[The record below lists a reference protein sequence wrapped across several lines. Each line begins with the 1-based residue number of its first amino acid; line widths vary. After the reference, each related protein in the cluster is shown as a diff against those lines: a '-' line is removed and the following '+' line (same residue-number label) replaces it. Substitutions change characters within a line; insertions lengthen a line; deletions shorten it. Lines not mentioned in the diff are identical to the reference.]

1 MGISSKYCTI
11 LNNFGIY
18 KLSIVKIEE
27 ENSEMQFSKIDF
39 VFFCKSFQPPH
50 FLPIQF
56 NKMDNKAH
64 DMAQRE
70 TETHS
75 SFKQF
80 LWWLSTAEKDLI
92 KDCKI
97 DSNRYA
103 ITGMAVLGTWLFATL
118 AWSYFFYTVVQSLP
132 LAAAL
137 GIFMGLLILGI
148 DRALIKGITAS
159 NKKKAAP
166 FLFRMALALT
176 IGTFMAQPALLYL
189 FDKEIHVQISLDNEQ
204 RKMQKK
210 LELDSLYFSQTTL
223 LQQEKSQIAN
233 TLQKKY
239 DEVAA
244 QRLAYIQETDGSGG
258 SGKRGYETIARAK
271 EQEYLKTDEAYE
283 ALKASFN
290 PRIHAIDSS
299 LSNIDAIKSKGLSDF
314 NTLMNDGFLTRI
326 EALHHL
332 IDKNDAAKF
341 RYYLLV
347 IILVLIELMP
357 VIAKSLLPDG
367 SYEERIQQQEWLEK
381 DMILFNTKKEKELKE
396 IYNQAAFDQDKE
408 FIKIFY
414 EEARAERLE
423 KMRQRLQKWKE
434 NNHEAF
440 DDVWGALKKDMLSK
454 QEN

>member
-1 MGISSKYCTI
+1 
-11 LNNFGIY
+11 
-18 KLSIVKIEE
+18 
-27 ENSEMQFSKIDF
+27 
-39 VFFCKSFQPPH
+39 
-50 FLPIQF
+50 
-56 NKMDNKAH
+56 
-64 DMAQRE
+64 MAQRE
-70 TETHS
+70 TITHS

-92 KDCKI
+92 KDCKV
-97 DSNRYA
+97 DNNRYA

-118 AWSYFFYTVVQSLP
+118 AWSYFFYTVVGSWIP
-132 LAAAL
+132 AVAL
-137 GIFMGLLILGI
+137 GVFMGLLILGI

-159 NKKKAAP
+159 NKRKAAP

-210 LELDSLYFSQTTL
+210 GELDSLYFSQTTL
-223 LQQEKSQIAN
+223 LQQEKNQITN

-271 EQEYLKTDEAYE
+271 EQEYLKADNAYE
-283 ALKASFN
+283 SLKESFN
-290 PRIHAIDSS
+290 PRINTIDST
-299 LSNIDAIKSKGLSDF
+299 LSMIDAIKSRELAAF

-367 SYEERIQQQEWLEK
+367 SYEERVKHQEWLEK
-381 DMILFNTKKEKELKE
+381 DMINSTLKKERDLKE
-396 IYNQAAFDQDKE
+396 MYNQIAFDQDKE
-408 FIKIFY
+408 FIKIFFD
-414 EEARAERLE
+414 EARQDRLE
-423 KMRQRLQKWKE
+423 KMRQRLQKWRE
-434 NNHEAF
+434 NNHEGF
-440 DDVWGALKKDMLSK
+440 DDVWESLKKEMLSK